1 MARVHFQKFT
11 GIIGG
16 VFMLSLLGACST
28 APERTDNAVENA
40 RSVYSEAATSLSVKQ
55 YAPVQL
61 NESYQY
67 LMRAERA
74 ETADA
79 RRHFAYLARQQ
90 AELAMAVAD
99 RRVAEEEMNRLSE
112 ERDSVVVRSARQRA
126 LTAEEEAEVARR
138 ELGIQERQTQIR
150 EAEIQRMQRELAEFK
165 AKETDRGLVLTLDS
179 FLFETDRADL
189 KPGAYRSLD
198 KLAAYLKQNPERRIS
213 IEGHTDNTGTSDHNL
228 DLSRRRAEAVAQAL
242 QRQGIGRER
251 IERTGYG
258 EAYPVASND
267 TPAGRL
273 QNRRVEVVIPGGD
286 EIRAGGSQQ

>member
-16 VFMLSLLGACST
+16 VIMLSLLGACST

-112 ERDSVVVRSARQRA
+112 ERDSVVIRSARQRA